1 MDLEL
6 LTIGTELL
14 LGFTL
19 DTNGAEIA
27 RALAAIGIR
36 VVRRTSVGDT
46 PAAIRDAVR
55 EALSRTGAVL
65 TTGGLGPTR
74 DDMSKTVV
82 AELYGMP
89 LEFDERI
96 WQELVAR
103 FARLGRAPA
112 PSNRSQAEVPRGAVV
127 LPNRWGT
134 APGLWFEGPPGL
146 VIMLPGVPGEM
157 RKLVEH
163 EVVPRLAARGQ
174 GDVIRSRVV
183 RTTGIPESTLAER
196 LGEIERDVAPLT
208 LAYLPGFDGVD
219 LRLSAWRLAPGEA
232 DAHLAEGARLLRERA
247 GPFAYGEG
255 EDDLAAIVLDRARAN
270 RLRIGTAE
278 SCTGGL
284 VGGRLT
290 AIAGSSDVFT
300 GGVICYSND
309 LKISLLGVS
318 PALIAADG
326 AVSETVACAMA
337 LGAVRAL
344 GVDLAVSVTG
354 IAGPGGGS
362 DAKPV
367 GTVWLAVA
375 DGEVVAA
382 RRIHIPGDRHNVRV
396 RAAQAAL
403 ALLDRRLRDR

>member
-89 LEFDERI
+89 LEFDESI

-232 DAHLAEGARLLRERA
+232 DAHLAAGARLLRERA

-300 GGVICYSND
+300 GGVICYSNE

-344 GVDLAVSVTG
+344 GADLAVSVTG

-382 RRIHIPGDRHNVRV
+382 RRIQIPGDRHNVRV

>member
-1 MDLEL
+1 
-6 LTIGTELL
+6 
-14 LGFTL
+14 
-19 DTNGAEIA
+19 
-27 RALAAIGIR
+27 
-36 VVRRTSVGDT
+36 
-46 PAAIRDAVR
+46 
-55 EALSRTGAVL
+55 
-65 TTGGLGPTR
+65 
-74 DDMSKTVV
+74 
-82 AELYGMP
+82 
-89 LEFDERI
+89 
-96 WQELVAR
+96 
-103 FARLGRAPA
+103 
-112 PSNRSQAEVPRGAVV
+112 
-127 LPNRWGT
+127 
-134 APGLWFEGPPGL
+134 
-146 VIMLPGVPGEM
+146 
-157 RKLVEH
+157 
-163 EVVPRLAARGQ
+163 
-174 GDVIRSRVV
+174 VIRSRVV

-196 LGEIERDVAPLT
+196 LGEIEREVAPLT

-232 DAHLAEGARLLRERA
+232 DAHLAAGARLLRERA

-300 GGVICYSND
+300 GGVICYSNE

-382 RRIHIPGDRHNVRV
+382 RRIQIPGDRHNVRV